1 MTADLIPNDIL
12 SRFLDSE
19 SRINR
24 ELRILKTS
32 AFTDKHPKGFSVFM
46 TTNLSENSIWDIAY
60 KYVIKPD
67 SEKPLL
73 GRGDLEVK
81 FYLEA
86 NLEIKK
92 DEPPSRHYNIFG
104 MPIDSGLR
112 DAEGLSMRQKMSAN
126 SRFIPIPS

>member
-1 MTADLIPNDIL
+1 MAADLMPNDVL

-32 AFTDKHPKGFSVFM
+32 AFTDKHPKGFSVFK
-46 TTNLSENSIWDIAY
+46 TTSLSESAIWDIAY
-60 KYVIKPD
+60 KYVIKSD
-67 SEKPLL
+67 SGKPLL

-81 FYLEA
+81 FYREA

-92 DEPPSRHYNIFG
+92 DEPPPRHYNIFG
-104 MPIDSGLR
+104 MPIDSGLK
-112 DAEGLSMRQKMSAN
+112 DAERLSMRQKMSAN
-126 SRFIPIPS
+126 SRFIPVPS